1 VDFYIALMRELAR
14 LPALVSGILLLSL
27 WRGAEIFG
35 WQTTAFVAWFVLA
48 LVLQFG
54 PLSSSLWLIGL
65 LAQVALSLVLLMK
78 ERISQIY

>member
-1 VDFYIALMRELAR
+1 MDFYIALMRELAR

-35 WQTTAFVAWFVLA
+35 WQTAAFVAWFVLA
-48 LVLQFG
+48 LLLQFG